1 MYHHRIVGKGHTI
14 WVGMSECSKGFNII
28 GAVLFECYCLFYM
41 MTLCM
46 YCWWYVFV
54 KMLDSCCR
62 AYRLSY
68 AMDVSGL
75 AGDGFAN
82 ALVKSFTTSIVRSAE
97 DEMGIVK
104 LKEN

>member
-1 MYHHRIVGKGHTI
+1 M
-14 WVGMSECSKGFNII
+14 
-28 GAVLFECYCLFYM
+28 
-41 MTLCM
+41 
-46 YCWWYVFV
+46 

-82 ALVKSFTTSIVRSAE
+82 ALVKSCTTSIVRSAE